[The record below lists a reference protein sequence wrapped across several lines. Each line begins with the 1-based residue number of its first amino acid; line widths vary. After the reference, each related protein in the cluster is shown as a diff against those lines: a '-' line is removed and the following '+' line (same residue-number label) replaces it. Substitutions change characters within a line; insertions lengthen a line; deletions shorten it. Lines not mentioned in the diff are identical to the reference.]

1 MVLDISSWVICVFL
15 CVVCLTK
22 GLYFRRTPF
31 PPTLFD
37 FFIYDIL
44 NMDTAMLINNGVG
57 GLGERPLVCCL
68 STWVSALGLAMN

>member
-1 MVLDISSWVICVFL
+1 MISFICVL
-15 CVVCLTK
+15 LLVICLTK

-44 NMDTAMLINNGVG
+44 NMDTAMLINTCVG
-57 GLGERPLVCCL
+57 GWAKGHSFGAYLLG
-68 STWVSALGLAMN
+68 